1 MRPFSMT
8 YWRRVLAKEWFPVLI
23 SLILAI
29 VLWFNVGG
37 EETVDTNVMIPV
49 EVINLP
55 RDLVISNQF
64 KKEIEVTVNGPRSLI
79 LDITK
84 KRVTRQIDLSTA
96 TPGTTVI
103 TNDTDSIA
111 LPGAITILRVQP
123 SSIILSLD
131 KVVLKQFPVNPV
143 TAGEPAPGYI
153 LKGLRMDPEVISVTG
168 PETVLAQY
176 EVFRTT
182 VININGLRESVTQQ
196 IPLDLEPAIVEL
208 IGQTTITADISIGL
222 EVVEKEFNLAFKEP
236 VVGEQKTVQNVRVRV
251 SVPKLLI
258 DQNVPVRNLLTPTV
272 LEDWESGIGTVQIV
286 QSEELEMPVEIIRV
300 DPAIIQIPVQQT
312 PPDLEGIEPLQSK
325 ETTEEPG
332 RAIDTPEG

>member
-1 MRPFSMT
+1 MT

-37 EETVDTNVMIPV
+37 EETVDTSVMLPV

-79 LDITK
+79 LDINK
-84 KRVTRQIDLSTA
+84 EKVTRQIDLSTA

-182 VININGLRESVTQQ
+182 VININGLRESATQQ

-222 EVVEKEFNLAFKEP
+222 EVVEKEFSLEFAEP
-236 VVGEQKTVQNVRVRV
+236 VVGEQKTVKNVRVRA

-258 DQNVPVRNLLTPTV
+258 DQNVPIRTMLNPTV

-286 QSEELEMPVEIIRV
+286 QSEELELPVEIIRV
-300 DPAIIQIPVQQT
+300 DPAIIEIPVQQT
-312 PPDLEGIEPLQSK
+312 PPDLEGIEPLQPK
-325 ETTEEPG
+325 DTADEPG
-332 RAIDTPEG
+332 NTLDATQG